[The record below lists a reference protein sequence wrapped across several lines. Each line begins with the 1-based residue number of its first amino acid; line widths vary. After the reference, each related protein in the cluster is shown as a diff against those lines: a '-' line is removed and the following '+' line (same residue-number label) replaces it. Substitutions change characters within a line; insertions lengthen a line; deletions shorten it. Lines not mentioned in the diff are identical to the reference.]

1 MSDSDSE
8 HLWKEEEMRLRK
20 ADDYAFLILSI
31 GALAGAYFA
40 LDLSLTTSL
49 VSLNAL
55 WTLKLLGQ
63 TRQLEESQRRTID
76 AIDGIRNQLRR

>member
-1 MSDSDSE
+1 MPDADSD
-8 HLWKEEEMRLRK
+8 HLWKEEAMRRRE

-55 WTLKLLGQ
+55 WTFKLLGH

-76 AIDGIRNQLRR
+76 AIDGIRNQLRQ